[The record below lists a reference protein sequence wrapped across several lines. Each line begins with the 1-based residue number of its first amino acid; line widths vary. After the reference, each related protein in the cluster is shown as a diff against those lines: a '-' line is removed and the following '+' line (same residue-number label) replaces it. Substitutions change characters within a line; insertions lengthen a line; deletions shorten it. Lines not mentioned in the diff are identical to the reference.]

1 MTTAMDIYINRV
13 DKCPCGETCIHL
25 CKGADSSDLQERR
38 AHLIQYLK
46 GTIKE
51 KQVLEQQHKE
61 LYDHFEK
68 IWGLRNRHLVEGL
81 PSQYLFYL
89 VCCGKSDCC
98 HPACSS
104 TEELPL
110 WFPGGPSLQ
119 YLPLP
124 VRDPER
130 PWGNKACKTCKGE
143 CFGHYLLPEQAVKLS
158 KHHKPMS
165 KPPSIILKEG
175 YGKLAGKK
183 PSSDYINQMA
193 RETLLSPH
201 EVEMW
206 FDHLKVVSDNR
217 KRAAAKAAA
226 TRKKKRALQQSGH
239 QTEVAEL
246 LEAQTSQQASCLGSI
261 CAALNFFFSHN

>member
-1 MTTAMDIYINRV
+1 M
-13 DKCPCGETCIHL
+13 
-25 CKGADSSDLQERR
+25 
-38 AHLIQYLK
+38 
-46 GTIKE
+46 
-51 KQVLEQQHKE
+51 
-61 LYDHFEK
+61 
-68 IWGLRNRHLVEGL
+68 
-81 PSQYLFYL
+81 
-89 VCCGKSDCC
+89 
-98 HPACSS
+98 
-104 TEELPL
+104 
-110 WFPGGPSLQ
+110 
-119 YLPLP
+119 
-124 VRDPER
+124 
-130 PWGNKACKTCKGE
+130 
-143 CFGHYLLPEQAVKLS
+143 KLS

-175 YGKLAGKK
+175 YGKLAGEQ

-246 LEAQTSQQASCLGSI
+246 LEAQTPQQASCLGSI
-261 CAALNFFFSHN
+261 CAALNFFFHITKLMCTAFGLCYAL